1 MKGKD
6 KNKKPGF
13 PDFLKYRQ
21 NNLTGNEKNSFE
33 RDLQRDP
40 FAAEAEEGFSTV
52 DQSVLKKDMEELG
65 SRLSSRTGKEKKYV
79 WYRIAASVA
88 VLMVITTIFFLV
100 QKNKPEEMT
109 AAGEKKDVAFDIQQP
124 EAVKENA
131 PLQVI
136 AQHQDLPTGKAS
148 PAKTEKGN
156 LAAGEGKMRANEIII
171 IDSTEVKA
179 YEMISEAAERKKT
192 EAIPVDA
199 KMAVSDRS
207 IIPESEMRRIRGR
220 VTSSEDNLPIPGV
233 SIVVRGTTVG
243 TTTDTNGNF
252 TLSMPEKKKPELI
265 ASFIGMKSKE
275 FSTSG
280 DSVVRITM
288 DPDLNALDE
297 VIVVGYGIAKD
308 NNQVNEN
315 SSYTAAEPVTGK
327 NAFDKYIEQNIVR
340 PEPAGNQKA
349 VVVLSFKVLLN
360 GQVANIKVVRS
371 PGVQFSEEA
380 TRLVLEG
387 PKWKPATEN
396 GVDIEDEVRVRIV
409 FK

>member
-13 PDFLKYRQ
+13 PDFLRYRQ

-109 AAGEKKDVAFDIQQP
+109 AAGEKKDVVFDIQQP
-124 EAVKENA
+124 EAVKDNV

-148 PAKTEKGN
+148 TAKTEQGN
-156 LAAGEGKMRANEIII
+156 LAAGEGKMRVKEIII
-171 IDSTEVKA
+171 TDSTEVKA
-179 YEMISEAAERKKT
+179 YEMISEAAERKKA
-192 EAIPVDA
+192 EAIPGDA

-233 SIVVRGTTVG
+233 TIAVRGTTVG

-252 TLSMPEKKKPELI
+252 TLSMPEKKKSELI

-275 FSTSG
+275 FSTSE

-288 DPDLNALDE
+288 DPDLTALDE
-297 VIVVGYGIAKD
+297 VIVVGYGVKKVEEDVSYIAASP
-308 NNQVNEN
+308 VPGR
-315 SSYTAAEPVTGK
+315 TAF
-327 NAFDKYIEQNIVR
+327 NRYIEENIIR
-340 PEPAGNQKA
+340 PVPGTQRE
-349 VVVLSFKVLLN
+349 VVVLSFTVTLNGDLTDIKVL
-360 GQVANIKVVRS
+360 RS
-371 PGVQFSEEA
+371 PDKLFSDEA
-380 TRLVLEG
+380 IRLVKNG
-387 PKWKPATEN
+387 PRWKPGVEN
-396 GVDIEDEVRVRIV
+396 GVNIEDEVRVRIV